1 MRARALLLVLAVLA
15 VGALAWLNWAE
26 ITRPT
31 TLNLGLRQAQA
42 PLGLV
47 LLTLLGI
54 AAVIFAAG
62 LSTLYTRSLVESR
75 HHAKALN
82 AQRELADK
90 AEASR
95 FTDLRGLL
103 DQHLRES
110 RQRAQIT
117 STETERLL
125 LAHQREARSQ
135 LDQLGQVLLAR
146 MAELEAR
153 LDRHLG
159 PRDVR
164 VVEPAALER
173 QPQGRAVSAP

>member
-1 MRARALLLVLAVLA
+1 M
-15 VGALAWLNWAE
+15 
-26 ITRPT
+26 TRPT
-31 TLNLGLRQAQA
+31 TLNLGVRQAQA

-47 LLTLLGI
+47 LLTFLGI

-75 HHAKALN
+75 RHAKALN

-117 STETERLL
+117 STETERVL
-125 LAHQREARSQ
+125 LAHQRELNGQ
-135 LDQLGQVLLAR
+135 LDRLGQALLAR
-146 MAELEAR
+146 MAVLEAR
-153 LDRHLG
+153 LDRQPELRETHLE
-159 PRDVR
+159 
-164 VVEPAALER
+164 EPAVLER
-173 QPQGRAVSAP
+173 RPQGRAVSAP